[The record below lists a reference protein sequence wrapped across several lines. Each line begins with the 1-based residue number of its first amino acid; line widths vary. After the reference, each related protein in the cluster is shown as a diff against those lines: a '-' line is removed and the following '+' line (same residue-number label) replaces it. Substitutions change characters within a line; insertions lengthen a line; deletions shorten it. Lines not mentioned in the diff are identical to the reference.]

1 MRQYGSKSPFVVRKM
16 VPLLLAML
24 PVMTVIAQQTGW
36 NYHFSGFVDPQL
48 FMDSRQVVG
57 AREGQLSFYPAP
69 KVPDADGNDL
79 NAVPNLN
86 MLAITTR
93 LGLRIKA
100 PDRGATK
107 VSSYLEGDFTGS
119 TESGINMLRLRHA
132 YISLQ
137 RERSEWLFGQYWHPL
152 VVPEIMPGT
161 RPLNMG
167 IPFHPYSRYVQGR
180 YLCRSSALR
189 PFVQLEAVAAFQ
201 LDNASAGPYGKST
214 AYLRAAALPQG
225 NLQLRYVWGERVSS
239 FLGCMFNAEVLRPRN
254 YFDDAA
260 GLRHRTST
268 TFPSFTV
275 SLFGRHD
282 YKGWSLRYQGIY
294 GDNLFE
300 QGLLGGYLEKRISP
314 DASYTYAPF
323 GCTSLWADFRRIC
336 GRWRPGLFLGYT
348 QNNSFGSWSDA
359 DAAVYGRGFDIDNV
373 WRVQPQVA
381 FCPNVSVAFFA
392 ELEYTSAKYGE
403 KLTEAGSAKY
413 MPLEAVGNLRIILE
427 AVFHF

>member
-69 KVPDADGNDL
+69 RLPDVNGNDL

-100 PDRGATK
+100 PDWGATK

-119 TESGINMLRLRHA
+119 NEAGINMLRLRHA

-180 YLCRSSALR
+180 YLCRSSA
-189 PFVQLEAVAAFQ
+189 
-201 LDNASAGPYGKST
+201 
-214 AYLRAAALPQG
+214 
-225 NLQLRYVWGERVSS
+225 
-239 FLGCMFNAEVLRPRN
+239 
-254 YFDDAA
+254 
-260 GLRHRTST
+260 
-268 TFPSFTV
+268 
-275 SLFGRHD
+275 
-282 YKGWSLRYQGIY
+282 
-294 GDNLFE
+294 
-300 QGLLGGYLEKRISP
+300 
-314 DASYTYAPF
+314 
-323 GCTSLWADFRRIC
+323 
-336 GRWRPGLFLGYT
+336 
-348 QNNSFGSWSDA
+348 
-359 DAAVYGRGFDIDNV
+359 
-373 WRVQPQVA
+373 
-381 FCPNVSVAFFA
+381 
-392 ELEYTSAKYGE
+392 
-403 KLTEAGSAKY
+403 
-413 MPLEAVGNLRIILE
+413 
-427 AVFHF
+427 

>member
-1 MRQYGSKSPFVVRKM
+1 MKRIAIVVVVFFFVVG
-16 VPLLLAML
+16 LH
-24 PVMTVIAQQTGW
+24 AQKGGF

-57 AREGQLSFYPAP
+57 ARESELLFYPAP
-69 KVPDADGNDL
+69 KDLDAEGNDL

-93 LGLRIKA
+93 LGLRIQA
-100 PDRGATK
+100 PDWGATK

-119 TESGINMLRLRHA
+119 NEAGINMLRLRHA
-132 YISLQ
+132 YIRLQ

-152 VVPEIMPGT
+152 VVPDIMPGT

-180 YLCRSSALR
+180 YLCRSSASR
-189 PFVQLEAVAAFQ
+189 PFVQMEAVAAFQ

-214 AYLRAAALPQG
+214 AYLRAAALPEG

-260 GLRHRTST
+260 GLLHRTST
-268 TFPSFTV
+268 TFPSFTM

-300 QGLLGGYLEKRISP
+300 QGLLGGYLEMIAPSGKG
-314 DASYTYAPF
+314 YVYEPF
-323 GCTSLWADFRRIC
+323 GCTSIWTDFRRIS
-336 GRWRPGLFLGYT
+336 GKWRPGIFLGYT
-348 QNNSFGSWSDA
+348 QNNSFGRWFDA
-359 DAAVYGRGFDIDNV
+359 DATVYGRGFDIDNV

-381 FCPNVSVAFFA
+381 FCPFDHLHFCA
-392 ELEYTSAKYGE
+392 EIEYTSAKYGE
-403 KLTEAGSAKY
+403 KLKYGSSTRY
-413 MPLEAVGNLRIILE
+413 RSVYAVGNTRLVLA
-427 AVFHF
+427 AVLYF

>member
-1 MRQYGSKSPFVVRKM
+1 MKRISTAA
-16 VPLLLAML
+16 LLLFCCMA
-24 PVMTVIAQQTGW
+24 IYAQRTGFD
-36 NYHFSGFVDPQL
+36 YRFSGFVDPQL

-69 KVPDADGNDL
+69 RLPDVNGNDL

-93 LGLRIKA
+93 LGLRIQA
-100 PDRGATK
+100 PDWGATK

-119 TESGINMLRLRHA
+119 NEAGINMLRLRHA

-152 VVPEIMPGT
+152 VVPDIMPGT

-180 YLCRSSALR
+180 YLCRSSASR
-189 PFVQLEAVAAFQ
+189 PFVQMEAVAAFQ

-214 AYLRAAALPQG
+214 AYLRAAALPEG

-260 GLRHRTST
+260 GLLHRTST

-275 SLFGRHD
+275 SLFGCHD

-300 QGLLGGYLEKRISP
+300 QGLLGGYLETRLP
-314 DASYTYAPF
+314 QDAGYAYTPF

-336 GRWRPGLFLGYT
+336 GRWRPGIFLGYT
-348 QNNSFGSWSDA
+348 QNNSFGSWFDA
-359 DAAVYGRGFDIDNV
+359 DVAVYGRGFDIDNV
-373 WRVQPQVA
+373 WRVQPQLA
-381 FCPNVSVAFFA
+381 FCPNASVAFFT

-403 KLTEAGSAKY
+403 KLTNGNSFRY
-413 MPLEAVGNLRIILE
+413 LPTDAVGNLRIILE
-427 AVFHF
+427 AVFYF